1 MKNLLLKLRERLDMG
16 SMAVIVI
23 TFTLFVV
30 SLFQKGLTHE
40 ILVDTGI
47 FLVSVK
53 LIVMSFK
60 NNLYMKDLNQQLEE
74 IKKLIKKS

>member
-1 MKNLLLKLRERLDMG
+1 MKNSLLKLRERLDMG
-16 SMAVIVI
+16 SMAIIFI

-53 LIVMSFK
+53 LIVMSFR

>member
-1 MKNLLLKLRERLDMG
+1 MG

-53 LIVMSFK
+53 LIVMSFR

>member
-1 MKNLLLKLRERLDMG
+1 MG
-16 SMAVIVI
+16 SMAIIFI

-60 NNLYMKDLNQQLEE
+60 NNLYVKDLNQQLEE

>member
-1 MKNLLLKLRERLDMG
+1 MG
-16 SMAVIVI
+16 SMAIIFI

-30 SLFQKGLTHE
+30 SLFQKGLSHE
-40 ILVDTGI
+40 ILIDTGI